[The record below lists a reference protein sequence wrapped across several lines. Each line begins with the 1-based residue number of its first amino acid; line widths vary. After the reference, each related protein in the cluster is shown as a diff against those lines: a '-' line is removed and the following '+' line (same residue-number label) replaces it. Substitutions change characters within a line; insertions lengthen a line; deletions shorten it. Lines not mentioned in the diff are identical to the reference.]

1 MKKIFIIL
9 SFISIIAGALSA
21 EIIIKTKISAK
32 VGNEVILEPEVKKTA
47 NLYKISFDAARNIL
61 IEDSLLYLGAK
72 IYIEE
77 PTEVEIVNQIRDDKA
92 YYAAKTN
99 KDAKDVSDQ
108 EFLQA
113 LLSNNV
119 SMKTYKE
126 YVKKQL
132 WISKYINSEV
142 EKLNTQF
149 YIPTDKEI
157 NELVKNRPELFEEK
171 EGAIISMIYFS
182 FYDAAGKALEQNEK
196 EIKIKDSVECL
207 DALLNGGVFEDLVNK
222 YSDDM
227 ISANGDEKGFV
238 GSIAFDD
245 PRTQKSLSEEIIEN
259 LKISQE
265 GLVKRTFETPNGIYI
280 FKIIQ
285 KIAPKQLSREE
296 IKIKADYY
304 LRSEFKNNAREN
316 TREQLLK
323 ELKEKFDIRLY

>member
-1 MKKIFIIL
+1 MRKTFIIL
-9 SFISIIAGALSA
+9 VFISIISGALFA

-149 YIPTDKEI
+149 YIPSDKEI
-157 NELVKNRPELFEEK
+157 SELVVKRPDLFEEK

-182 FYDAAGKALEQNEK
+182 FYDANGKLLEQNEK
-196 EIKIKDSVECL
+196 EIKKNASAECL
-207 DALLNGGVFEDLVNK
+207 ESLLNGGVFEELVIK
-222 YSDDM
+222 YSDDR
-227 ISANGDEKGFV
+227 ITSNDDEKGFV
-238 GSIAFDD
+238 GSISFDD
-245 PRTQKSLSEEIIEN
+245 PRTQKSLSEEIIES
-259 LKISQE
+259 LKSSPE

-285 KIAPKQLSREE
+285 KIAPQQLSREE

-304 LRSEFKNNAREN
+304 LRSEYKNSAREN
-316 TREQLLK
+316 TRNQLLK
-323 ELKEKFDIRLY
+323 DLKEKFDIRLY

>member
-1 MKKIFIIL
+1 MKKRLIIL
-9 SFISIIAGALSA
+9 SFILTITGALSA

-77 PTEVEIVNQIRDDKA
+77 PTELEIVNQIRDDKA

-132 WISKYINSEV
+132 WISKYINNEV

-149 YIPTDKEI
+149 YVPTDKEI
-157 NELVKNRPELFEEK
+157 AELVDKRPDLFEEK
-171 EGAIISMIYFS
+171 EGAVISMIYFS
-182 FYDAAGKALEQNEK
+182 FYDANGKLLKQNEK
-196 EIKIKDSVECL
+196 EIKIKASVKCL
-207 DALLNGGVFEDLVNK
+207 DSLLNGGIFEEMVKK

-227 ISANGDEKGFV
+227 ITANNDEKGFV
-238 GSIAFDD
+238 GAIAFDD
-245 PRTQKSLSEEIIEN
+245 PRTQKSLSEEIIET
-259 LKISQE
+259 LKISPE
-265 GLVKRTFETPNGIYI
+265 GLVKRTFETLNGIYI

-296 IKIKADYY
+296 IKIKADYF
-304 LRSEFKNNAREN
+304 LRSEYKNNAREN
-316 TREQLLK
+316 TRERLIK
-323 ELKEKFDIRLY
+323 ELKEKFDVTLY